1 MQQPPPLLVLCND
14 PRILSHGGCRLVSVD
29 RLDLGEDAPQLLLDL
44 LDQVDRGQVRM
55 SNSSASLEQAS
66 ATVRLQSGRDS
77 LVVEVALL
85 DGVAS

>member
-1 MQQPPPLLVLCND
+1 MQQPPPLLVLRNH
-14 PRILSHGGCRLVSVD
+14 PSILSHGGSRLVSVD
-29 RLDLGEDAPQLLLDL
+29 RLDLWEDAPQLLFDL

-55 SNSSASLEQAS
+55 SNASASLEQAS